1 MNIYETIS
9 ILKLLPTQG
18 QQFTNEQEN
27 AREKAEEKIK
37 TTLKDIIDKNKSD
50 FERVGA
56 TAIQGSANKKNNE

>member
-1 MNIYETIS
+1 MQYNVKWIINGNITIDADS
-9 ILKLLPTQG
+9 K
-18 QQFTNEQEN
+18 
-27 AREKAEEKIK
+27 EKAEEKIK